1 MNKEGRNN
9 YMSFYDKIK
18 LALTGVGSNKF
29 RSFLTLLGIIIG
41 VSSVILMVSL
51 GSGTRAVVSGQF
63 ESISTRQVYLS
74 SNWNLSYS
82 SRGHLSK
89 NDENYL
95 ENASSG
101 NINIT
106 PFYRSYQSIEY
117 LDKSFQAT
125 TAGVRANALELTNL
139 KLKYGRTINEN
150 DIQGRKNA
158 VVISEYVLSQLS
170 NKDDYS
176 EMIGEE
182 ITIGD
187 QNLTIVGILGES
199 TSTLALSNNS
209 ALLPITTYNKIFPR
223 GSQYYDFML
232 VEYGNNI
239 KERDLIAQINYLLN
253 NKYGTVN
260 GKNRFNMEGL
270 QGRVELVNQI
280 TSVLTY
286 LLGGIATISLLVGG
300 IGVMNIMLVS
310 VKERTREIG
319 LRKAI
324 GATNQDVQHQFL
336 FESIILA
343 VGGGIIGIIL
353 GMSLSL
359 IANYGIGQFFEWW
372 KGSIPLWVIMLSFGV
387 TVAIGLI
394 FGFYPAYKASQL
406 DPIEALRYD

>member
-1 MNKEGRNN
+1 
-9 YMSFYDKIK
+9 MSFYDKIK

>member
-1 MNKEGRNN
+1 
-9 YMSFYDKIK
+9 MSFFDKIK
-18 LALTGVGSNKF
+18 LALTGVSSNKF

-63 ESISTRQVYLS
+63 ESVSTRQVYLS
-74 SNWNLSYS
+74 TNWNLSYS
-82 SRGHLSK
+82 SRGNLNK
-89 NDENYL
+89 DDETYL
-95 ENASSG
+95 ENASTG
-101 NINIT
+101 DINVT
-106 PFYRSYQSIEY
+106 PFYRNYQTIEY
-117 LDKSFQAT
+117 LDKTFQT
-125 TAGVRANALELTNL
+125 TIAGVRSNGIELTNL

-158 VVISEYVLSQLS
+158 VVISEHVLSQLS
-170 NKDDYS
+170 NREDYS
-176 EMIGEE
+176 EMLGEE
-182 ITIGD
+182 VKIGSKD
-187 QNLTIVGILGES
+187 LTIVGILGQS
-199 TSTLALSNNS
+199 NSTLALSNNS
-209 ALLPITTYNKIFPR
+209 ALIPITIYESIFPR
-223 GSQYYDFML
+223 RSQYYDFML

-239 KERDLIAQINYLLN
+239 KEGDLIAQINYLLN
-253 NKYGTVN
+253 NKYGTVS

-270 QGRVELVNQI
+270 QGRINLVNQI
-280 TSVLTY
+280 TTVLTY

-324 GATNQDVQHQFL
+324 GATNQEVQHQFL
-336 FESIILA
+336 FESIILS
-343 VGGGIIGIIL
+343 VGGGLIGIIL

-359 IANYGIGQFFEWW
+359 TANFGISHFFDWW
-372 KGSIPLWVIMLSFGV
+372 KGSIPLWVIVLSFGV

-406 DPIEALRYD
+406 DPIEALRYE

>member
-1 MNKEGRNN
+1 MT
-9 YMSFYDKIK
+9 FFDKIK

-74 SNWNLSYS
+74 TNWNLSYS
-82 SRGHLSK
+82 SRGKLSK
-89 NDENYL
+89 NDESYL
-95 ENASSG
+95 ENASTG
-101 NINIT
+101 NIDIT
-106 PFYRSYQSIEY
+106 PFYRSYRSVEY
-117 LDKSFQAT
+117 SDKNFQAT
-125 TAGVRANALELTNL
+125 VAGVRSNALELTNL
-139 KLKYGRTINEN
+139 KLKYGRMISED

-158 VVISEYVLSQLS
+158 VVISESVLTQLS
-170 NKDDYS
+170 NREDYS
-176 EMIGEE
+176 DMIGEE

-187 QNLTIVGILGES
+187 KNLTVVGILGQS
-199 TSTLALSNNS
+199 SSTLALSNNS
-209 ALLPITTYNKIFPR
+209 ALLPITTYNNIFPR
-223 GSQYYDFML
+223 RSKYYDFML
-232 VEYGNNI
+232 IKYGNNI
-239 KERDLIAQINYLLN
+239 KESDLIAQINYLLN

-260 GKNRFNMEGL
+260 GENRFNMEGL

-280 TSVLTY
+280 TTVLTY

-343 VGGGIIGIIL
+343 VGGGIIGIVL
-353 GMSLSL
+353 GMSLSF
-359 IANYGIGQFFEWW
+359 ITNFGISHFFDWW
-372 KGSIPLWVIMLSFGV
+372 KGSIPLWVIILSFGV

-406 DPIEALRYD
+406 DPIEALRYE

>member
-1 MNKEGRNN
+1 
-9 YMSFYDKIK
+9 MSFYDKIK

-89 NDENYL
+89 NDEEYL
-95 ENASSG
+95 ENASTG

-106 PFYRSYQSIEY
+106 PFYRSYQTIEY

-125 TAGVRANALELTNL
+125 TAGVRANSLALTNL
-139 KLKYGRTINEN
+139 KLKYGRSINEN

-158 VVISEYVLSQLS
+158 VVTSEYILSQLS
-170 NKDDYS
+170 NRDDYS

-187 QNLTIVGILGES
+187 QKLTIVGILGES

-209 ALLPITTYNKIFPR
+209 ALIPITTYNNIFPR
-223 GSQYYDFML
+223 RSQYYDFML
-232 VEYGNNI
+232 VEYGNSI
-239 KERDLIAQINYLLN
+239 KEQDLIAQINYLLN

-260 GKNRFNMEGL
+260 GENRFNMEGL

-359 IANYGIGQFFEWW
+359 TANFGISHFFEWW

-387 TVAIGLI
+387 TVVIGLI

-406 DPIEALRYD
+406 DPIEALRYE

>member
-1 MNKEGRNN
+1 MT
-9 YMSFYDKIK
+9 FFDKIK

-63 ESISTRQVYLS
+63 ESMSTRQVYLS
-74 SNWNLSYS
+74 TNWNLSYS
-82 SRGHLSK
+82 TRGKLSK
-89 NDENYL
+89 NDESYL
-95 ENASSG
+95 ENASNG

-117 LDKSFQAT
+117 MDKNFQAT
-125 TAGVRANALELTNL
+125 IAGVRANALELTNL
-139 KLKYGRTINEN
+139 KLKYGRTISED
-150 DIQGRKNA
+150 DIEGRKNA
-158 VVISEYVLSQLS
+158 VVISEYVLRQLS
-170 NKDDYS
+170 NREDYS

-187 QNLTIVGILGES
+187 KKLTIVGILGQS
-199 TSTLALSNNS
+199 SSTLALSNNS
-209 ALLPITTYNKIFPR
+209 ALLPITTYTNTFPR
-223 GSQYYDFML
+223 RSQYYDFML
-232 VEYGNNI
+232 IQYGNNL
-239 KERDLIAQINYLLN
+239 KETDLIAQTNYLLN

-270 QGRVELVNQI
+270 QGRVQLVNQI
-280 TSVLTY
+280 TTVLTY

-343 VGGGIIGIIL
+343 VGGGIIGILL

-359 IANYGIGQFFEWW
+359 VTNYGINHFFDWW
-372 KGSIPLWVIMLSFGV
+372 KGSIPLWVIILSFGV

-394 FGFYPAYKASQL
+394 FGFYPAYKAAQL
-406 DPIEALRYD
+406 DPIEALRYE